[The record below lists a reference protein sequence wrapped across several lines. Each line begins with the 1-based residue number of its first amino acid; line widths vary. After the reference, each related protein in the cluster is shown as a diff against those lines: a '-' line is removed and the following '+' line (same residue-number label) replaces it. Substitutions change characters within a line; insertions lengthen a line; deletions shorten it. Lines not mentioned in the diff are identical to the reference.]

1 MGNDGALGLNALR
14 AGGAHTIAQDRD
26 SCIVWGMPRAAV
38 ELGAATEVLPLDR
51 IGPALLLRRGKQKAL
66 AERVM
71 AK

>member
-1 MGNDGALGLNALR
+1 
-14 AGGAHTIAQDRD
+14 
-26 SCIVWGMPRAAV
+26 
-38 ELGAATEVLPLDR
+38 VLPLDR

>member
-1 MGNDGALGLNALR
+1 MGNDGALGLSTLR
-14 AGGAHTIAQDRD
+14 AAGAHTIAQDRD

-38 ELGAATEVLPLDR
+38 ELGAATEVLPLDK
-51 IGPALLLRRGKQKAL
+51 IGPALLLRRGKQKAP